1 MTSSI
6 IQLRRSFQVALA
18 ACLALLVPM
27 LSLADMSQ
35 TQAFATQSEI
45 LVPTDLLKPTVIEI
59 VVNSYASDDRTLM
72 VWSSSTMASVPHYYK
87 IDRQKV
93 LVPISV
99 SNEEENL
106 AALTDNN
113 EVTFVNFPLIN
124 GEETV
129 TQLMIEAESS
139 VRASG
144 INVSLAS
151 NVIAPKSVKIT
162 ALNKQSSPDDQVGSQ
177 VLYTGQ
183 LSTADGRIK
192 FPTTSADVWLVE
204 FTHTQPLRLTELS
217 LAQEGRPTTE
227 RRTLRFLAQP
237 DESYTLYANP
247 NGPQSAVR
255 QAYSLS
261 AVKEV
266 VIGTLSPKQPNPYY
280 VESDKDNDG
289 VVDRLDNCPTLSNSD
304 QADIDGN
311 KVGDTCDDWDVDGL
325 INSVDNCPNL
335 PNQNQRD
342 EDGDG
347 LGDVCDDEESRLTE
361 KYPWIS
367 WLGLL
372 MAAMAIGSMFW
383 LVHTAPKPDMKK
395 KEEED
400 TVV

>member
-87 IDRQKV
+87 
-93 LVPISV
+93 
-99 SNEEENL
+99 
-106 AALTDNN
+106 N

-129 TQLMIEAESS
+129 TQIMIEAESS

-395 KEEED
+395 REEKD